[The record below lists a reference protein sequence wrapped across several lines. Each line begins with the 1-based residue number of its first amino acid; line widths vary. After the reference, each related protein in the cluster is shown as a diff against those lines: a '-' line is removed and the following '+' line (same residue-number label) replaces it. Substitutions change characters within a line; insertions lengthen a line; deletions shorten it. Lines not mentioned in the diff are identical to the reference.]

1 MKYFSTQSKHWTRL
15 AAALFTRGPFGDKAP
30 RNAQGF
36 ATSSVLSIIA
46 ASVCLGGCAS
56 TIDQAGLEQRT
67 AQSIGRAP
75 GQFAVTDR
83 QEETGGRINY
93 TVRTQD
99 GAQYTC
105 YLYGVTGFQKAMTF
119 GQTPHSDAICAA
131 MVASQA
137 SRGNAQ
143 AGGGTDSHSRAVA
156 KDCNAL
162 LRAAGRCGK

>member
-1 MKYFSTQSKHWTRL
+1 MKYFPTHSNHW
-15 AAALFTRGPFGDKAP
+15 AQHVAALLTCRPLANKVP
-30 RNAQGF
+30 RQAQGIS
-36 ATSSVLSIIA
+36 TLPVLSIIA
-46 ASVCLGGCAS
+46 ASLCMGGCAS

-67 AQSIGRAP
+67 AQSIGRSP
-75 GQFAVTDR
+75 GQFTVTDR
-83 QEETGGRINY
+83 NEETGGRINY

-105 YLYGVTGFQKAMTF
+105 YLYGATGFQKAMTF
-119 GQTPHSDAICAA
+119 GQTPHSDAICTA